1 MEQKKETIN
10 ELEQLKKENA
20 ELKKQ
25 LEVEKLKAEN
35 KKLQEEIDEIRNPKP
50 SVTLW
55 WSSITLTPSM
65 PYPPQPVQ
73 PYPQYPLPPQ
83 SPFTYA
89 TSPDHPM
96 NKAIPC

>member
-1 MEQKKETIN
+1 
-10 ELEQLKKENA
+10 
-20 ELKKQ
+20 
-25 LEVEKLKAEN
+25 
-35 KKLQEEIDEIRNPKP
+35 
-50 SVTLW
+50 LW
-55 WSSITLTPSM
+55 WSGVTLTPSM

-89 TSPDHPM
+89 NNPT

>member
-1 MEQKKETIN
+1 MEQKKETTN

-55 WSSITLTPSM
+55 WSSNITLTPAV
-65 PYPPQPVQ
+65 PYPPTQSY
-73 PYPQYPLPPQ
+73 PYPQMPNPYPQ
-83 SPFTYA
+83 MTYA